1 MSFTLVGEDP
11 ELTEAIERLA
21 VLALPMGVEFTTAD
35 FGGVR
40 TEADT
45 VRILKY
51 REDEYAL
58 YVKKL
63 ALKDPSAV
71 PQPIN
76 EWRKIAPFGKSMHN
90 WGCARDLKPTR
101 WPASKTFQWA
111 HDQLDQ
117 LCETDPKLRGTLKL
131 GDYFNDEPHIE
142 LRVTLEEARH
152 RYIAR
157 LNAPAAPQASAKLSE
172 NQV

>member
-1 MSFTLVGEDP
+1 MSGFTLVGEDP
-11 ELTEAIERLA
+11 ELTVALERLA
-21 VLALPMGVEFTTAD
+21 TLAAPDGIEFTTAD

-45 VRILKY
+45 IKILKY

-58 YVKKL
+58 YVKAL
-63 ALKDPSAV
+63 AKKDPAKV
-71 PQPIN
+71 PMPIN

-90 WGCARDLKPTR
+90 WGAARDLKPTK
-101 WPASKTFQWA
+101 WPVGKTFQWA
-111 HDQLDQ
+111 HDRLDT
-117 LCETDPKLRGTLKL
+117 LCETDPQLKAALKL
-131 GDYFNDEPHIE
+131 GDYFNDEPHVE
-142 LRVTLEEARH
+142 LRITLEEARH

-157 LNAPAAPQASAKLSE
+157 LNPPQAAPKAAE